1 MRLSVGDTLPEVET
15 PPIDRL
21 RIAYMAVSMRDPNL
35 VHVED
40 EVAAR
45 SGLRSV
51 IAHGTFVVS
60 YAGAAVSRAVGVD
73 AVRVLKVDV
82 TAPVFPGDVLRTRAV
97 VTRSEP
103 VEEGEMLTVDLSVTR
118 QDGTEVGR
126 GSASVLQQAVT

>member
-1 MRLSVGDTLPEVET
+1 MRLSVGDTLPEVEP

-45 SGLRSV
+45 SGLPSV

-73 AVRVLKVDV
+73 AVRVLRVDV

-118 QDGTEVGR
+118 HDGTEVGR